1 MRRRMRMYLS
11 DKEAQRAAIRLRVA
25 ANIRHARKALKWS
38 MEDLSVELEVDWRTV
53 VRWEHAEVDLTLF
66 DASRCA
72 KALKIP
78 LEELISE

>member
-1 MRRRMRMYLS
+1 
-11 DKEAQRAAIRLRVA
+11 
-25 ANIRHARKALKWS
+25 
-38 MEDLSVELEVDWRTV
+38 MEDLAVELEVDWRTV

-78 LEELISE
+78 LDQLLSE